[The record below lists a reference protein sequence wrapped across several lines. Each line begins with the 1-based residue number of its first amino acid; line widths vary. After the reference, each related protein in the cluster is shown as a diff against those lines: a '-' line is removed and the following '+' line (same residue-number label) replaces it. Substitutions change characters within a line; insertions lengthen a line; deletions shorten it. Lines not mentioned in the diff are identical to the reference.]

1 MVRSRPG
8 NKAAGA
14 NIVLHAMLLLTIVFI
29 YLIFNVSQFDEVSD
43 ANALDYAQI
52 ARHVYR
58 GEGFTTSFIKPL
70 SLVYNQS
77 IENHPDLT
85 YPPLHILWTSGM
97 MRILGANDKAVAH
110 SSGLA
115 FLLGV
120 PVVYLLALRL
130 FDRRAAL
137 LAAVLYGTNI
147 TYLNY
152 SISGLEASLL
162 SLLVTLLLLLLYQ
175 VAADRR
181 REGMWV
187 ILAGIVMG
195 LVYLTKY
202 VWGLAAIPILI
213 YLWTLRDD
221 RKMVRALVFVG
232 LTLIVSSP
240 WLVRNYRLTGNPLFT
255 LRSLEALGQTKRF
268 PGNSLYR
275 TCDANIPSFVK
286 FALGNPRAVFNKLR
300 NGMLVFYSTI
310 PNLAGM
316 YMTALFLVA
325 SVVILGDEIFERWRL
340 LLYGLVVVIA
350 ISLSF
355 LIAAP
360 RLLIPLGPAA
370 LVIAA
375 GYFWRL
381 LDDRIEPLP
390 IIRQP
395 RARNFCIGVLLAL
408 HIIPLA
414 TIVTPDEMINRS
426 VNDPV
431 RSAAVQLNDRT
442 QGVIITDIPWM
453 IAWKADRDA
462 MWLPQTVA
470 DLHKCEQLVGRFQW
484 LMLSPT
490 LMRMSRSEK
499 LDMWTQVWARGLRAD
514 TEFEDFVV
522 EARLSSGRWVLMK
535 RKPVSEPDASASA
548 AAITP

>member
-1 MVRSRPG
+1 MLRSRSE
-8 NKAAGA
+8 KKTRGA
-14 NIVLHAMLLLTIVFI
+14 NIVFHAMLLLTIVFI
-29 YLIFNVSQFDEVSD
+29 YLIYNVSQFDEVTD

-58 GEGFTTSFIKPL
+58 GEGFITSFIKPL

-85 YPPLHILWTSGM
+85 YPPLHILWTAGM
-97 MRILGANDKAVAH
+97 MHLLGPTDKAVAH

-137 LAAVLYGTNI
+137 LAGVLYGTNI

-152 SISGLEASLL
+152 SISGLEAPLL

-175 VAADRR
+175 VGADRR

-202 VWGLAAIPILI
+202 IWGLALIPILI
-213 YLWTLRDD
+213 YLWTVRGD
-221 RKMVRALVFVG
+221 RKMVRALVFVA

-240 WLVRNYRLTGNPLFT
+240 WLVRNYRITGNPFFT
-255 LRSLEALGQTKRF
+255 LRTLEALGQTKRF

-275 TCDANIPSFVK
+275 TCDPDIPNFVK
-286 FALGNPRAVFNKLR
+286 FALGNPRAIYEKVR
-300 NGMLVFYSTI
+300 AGMLVFYSTI

-325 SVVILGDEIFERWRL
+325 AVVLLGDELFERWRL
-340 LLYGLVVVIA
+340 LLYGLIVVIA
-350 ISLSF
+350 LSLSF

-360 RLLIPLGPAA
+360 RLLMPLGPAA

-381 LDDRIEPLP
+381 LDDRVEPLP
-390 IIRQP
+390 IIRQ
-395 RARNFCIGVLLAL
+395 ARVRNWCIGVLLAL
-408 HIIPLA
+408 HIIPLV
-414 TIVTPDEMINRS
+414 TTVTPGRMVNRS
-426 VNDPV
+426 ASDPV
-431 RSAAVQLNDRT
+431 RTAAVQLNDRT

-453 IAWKADRDA
+453 VAWVADRDA
-462 MWLPQTVA
+462 LWLPQTVG
-470 DLHKCEQLVGRFQW
+470 DLKKCEQLVGRFQW
-484 LMLSPT
+484 LMLSPMI
-490 LMRMSRSEK
+490 MRMATSEK
-499 LDMWTQVWARGLRAD
+499 LDMWAEVWARGLRAD

-535 RKPVSEPDASASA
+535 RKPVSEVD
-548 AAITP
+548 TP